1 MTCPACMGRSR
12 SGRKYCRECH
22 PPEPVTP
29 PKKTILFI
37 RTPKNEAEK
46 ARMDGVLDRF
56 LRVKPVYIF
65 SSPKGSAREVARGL
79 VGFFNATSEVTVL
92 DDLAPPKG
100 KLHRKAVR
108 ALVEDKND
116 VALYI
121 FVTHQPHCE
130 LALEEFSR
138 LVADRENPERRHV
151 APGEVVQIDYTRR
164 IVYLL

>member
-1 MTCPACMGRSR
+1 
-12 SGRKYCRECH
+12 
-22 PPEPVTP
+22 
-29 PKKTILFI
+29 
-37 RTPKNEAEK
+37 
-46 ARMDGVLDRF
+46 MDGVLSRF
-56 LRVKPVYIF
+56 VRIQPVYIF
-65 SSPKGSAREVARGL
+65 CSPKGSAREVARGL
-79 VGFFNATSEVTVL
+79 VGFFSATSEVTVL
-92 DDLAPPKG
+92 DELAPPKG
-100 KLHRKAVR
+100 KLGRKAVS

-138 LVADRENPERRHV
+138 LVAGRENPERRHV